1 LHLPESAFRL
11 VRELEGALRVYH
23 NRVMNAPDIGRE
35 SAAREPDLDNNKL
48 LEVSRALWTFGG
60 VFFADMSMRAARRA
74 PPLADSAL
82 GTTYLSTKHEVN
94 PGFGRAPATF
104 TRQAAAGRVLYT
116 EKATSAR
123 IGCTTDGT

>member
-48 LEVSRALWTFGG
+48 LEVSRALWTFGARLLRG
-60 VFFADMSMRAARRA
+60 HVNASSLQGAAA
-74 PPLADSAL
+74 GGL
-82 GTTYLSTKHEVN
+82 GARTTYLSNKT
-94 PGFGRAPATF
+94 
-104 TRQAAAGRVLYT
+104 
-116 EKATSAR
+116 
-123 IGCTTDGT
+123 